1 MEVTWDPPSQPHGPP
16 PLYQVERTDLSLSD
30 PRDLVVRG
38 ARFPGNGYHRFPS
51 DTLPVNRDF
60 TGLRLSF
67 RTRASD
73 GLLLC
78 AVSPGNQEEYLALQ
92 IRNGRPYFLFD
103 PQGWAVGVGVE
114 GDGGRS
120 YNDGQWHSIMATRK
134 QAVGTIIVDD
144 QYQGNTYSPCVCV
157 LSPGSVFY

>member
-1 MEVTWDPPSQPHGPP
+1 MYPPLVAGFLLFFSFTLIIISLLSLPSLPSLAPAGLAPPRLRPVHGTLMEVTWDPPSQPHGPP

-38 ARFPGNGYHRFPS
+38 AMFPGNGYHRFPS
-51 DTLPVNRDF
+51 DTLPVNSDF

-103 PQGWAVGVGVE
+103 PQVINSCSTH
-114 GDGGRS
+114 R
-120 YNDGQWHSIMATRK
+120 
-134 QAVGTIIVDD
+134 
-144 QYQGNTYSPCVCV
+144 
-157 LSPGSVFY
+157 